1 MLSIRI
7 SSDDLAALKSNADKA
22 GLSDSEYVTAC
33 CLGKQMI
40 VIDDLKEII
49 RQLKAIGNNLNQL
62 TTLAHMGRVQTVYLD
77 RCTSELAQISK
88 RLQAVQERKR
98 W

>member
-62 TTLAHMGRVQTVYLD
+62 TILAHMGRIQTVHLD
-77 RCTSELAQISK
+77 RCASELAQISK
-88 RLQAVQERKR
+88 RLQTVQERKR

>member
-22 GLSDSEYVTAC
+22 GVSDSEYVTAC

-40 VIDDLKEII
+40 VVEDLKELI

-62 TTLAHMGRVQTVYLD
+62 TMLAHMGRIQTVHLD
-77 RCTSELAQISK
+77 RCAEELCQISK
-88 RLQAVQERKR
+88 GLQAIQERKR